1 MSLSPRP
8 EMLTITTSDCAH
20 LGGALDALGYGVGGL
35 EGADDSFEMGEL
47 AEGVERFLVVG
58 GDVFGAALI
67 VQPGVL
73 GSDGRV
79 VESGG
84 DGVGEGDLSGGVLQ
98 QIRVGSLQDAG
109 AASAF
114 GVEAGGVLAEGV
126 AAASGFDADERD
138 AGVVEEGV
146 EDADGVGASA
156 DAGDDGGGELG
167 LRLSEFACAPLRR

>member
-8 EMLTITTSDCAH
+8 EMLTITTSDGH
-20 LGGALDALGYGVGGL
+20 ILGARLMHSATAW
-35 EGADDSFEMGEL
+35 ADSRAQMMPSRW
-47 AEGVERFLVVG
+47 ASWRRASRASLVVG

-98 QIRVGSLQDAG
+98 
-109 AASAF
+109 
-114 GVEAGGVLAEGV
+114 
-126 AAASGFDADERD
+126 
-138 AGVVEEGV
+138 
-146 EDADGVGASA
+146 
-156 DAGDDGGGELG
+156 
-167 LRLSEFACAPLRR
+167 